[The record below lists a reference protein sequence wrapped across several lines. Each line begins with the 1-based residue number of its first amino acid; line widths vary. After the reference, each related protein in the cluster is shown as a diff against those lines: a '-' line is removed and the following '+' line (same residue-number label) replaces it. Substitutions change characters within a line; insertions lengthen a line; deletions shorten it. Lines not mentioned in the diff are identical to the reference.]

1 VPTTLRFNDIADR
14 LLDYN
19 PQVDLQRL
27 QRAYVFTAKVHDGQ
41 ERLSGEPYLIH
52 PLEVAGILLDLFVD
66 EDTIIAGLLHDT
78 LEDTLT
84 TREEIERLFGPKVA
98 FLVEGLTKIARIEFR
113 SAREQ
118 QAENFRKMLIA
129 MSEDIR
135 ILMIKLA
142 DRLHNMRT
150 IVHMGEESRR
160 RVAQETMDI
169 YVPLAHRLGV
179 YWMKQ
184 ELEDLA
190 FHVLEPEI
198 AAELEAKLLVARDER
213 ERYVEG
219 VIAVISQ
226 RLAEL
231 GLACD
236 VAGRLKDISS
246 IHAKMKSHDIEIEQ
260 IYDAIGFRVV
270 IDGSIGDCYAVLGQL
285 HALWPPVPGR
295 FKDYIALPK
304 PNGYRSLHTT
314 VIGQFGE
321 RMEIQ
326 IRTREMHRDAEL
338 GIAAHWKYKEG
349 RIGAERDD
357 TKFDWLRQLVEWQK
371 EISDPHEFL
380 DAVKLNLFPDEV
392 FVFTPKGEVINLPAG
407 STPVDFAYAIHSEVG
422 SHCSG
427 AKVNGR
433 LVPLRQKLKGGDTVE
448 ILTQPER
455 APRKDWLE
463 FAVSSK
469 ARNHIRH
476 AIRQAGKER
485 AVALGRDLLQREL
498 RKSDLTLA
506 QIEQDGRL
514 DRYLASEGAGQSQDD
529 LLAALSYGR
538 LTASAVVRKL
548 VGGSAP
554 AASKSAAAPVAAAVS
569 VVPKRLRQL
578 FTRERRRSTS
588 GVRVS
593 GTPDVLVRFAGCCEP
608 LPGDEIIGFVTR
620 GRGVTVHTRGC
631 VKVFALDPARRIEV
645 DWDAASDV
653 KRAVEIRVVSKDE
666 PGMLAKITNTISAA
680 GINIGSARVTTAET
694 QGTGAEQFF
703 ELWVSD
709 VQTLSAVMKEIRRV
723 KGVRSVERLRG

>member
-1 VPTTLRFNDIADR
+1 MIRFNDIADR
-14 LLDYN
+14 LLEYD
-19 PQVDLQRL
+19 PQVDLERL

-52 PLEVAGILLDLFVD
+52 PLAVADILLDLFVD
-66 EDTIIAGLLHDT
+66 QDTIIAGLLHDT

-84 TREEIERLFGPKVA
+84 TREEIDRLFGPRVA
-98 FLVEGLTKIARIEFR
+98 FLVEGLTKIARIEFK

-135 ILMIKLA
+135 ILMIKLS

-150 IVHMGEESRR
+150 IVHMNEDARR
-160 RVAQETMDI
+160 RVAQETIDI
-169 YVPLAHRLGV
+169 YAPLAHRLGV

-190 FHVLEPEI
+190 FRALEPDV
-198 AAELEAKLLVARDER
+198 AAELEAKLLVSRDER
-213 ERYVEG
+213 ERYIDG
-219 VIAVISQ
+219 VIAIISA

-231 GLACD
+231 GLSCE
-236 VAGRLKDISS
+236 VAGRVKDISS
-246 IHAKMKSHDIEIEQ
+246 IHAKMKSQDIEIEQ

-270 IDGSIGDCYAVLGQL
+270 IEGSIGDCYAVLGQI
-285 HALWPPVPGR
+285 HSIWPPVPGR

-326 IRTREMHRDAEL
+326 IRTQEMHRDAEL

-349 RIGAERDD
+349 RVAADRDD
-357 TKFDWLRQLVEWQK
+357 SKFDWLRQLVEWQK
-371 EISDPHEFL
+371 DISDPHEFL

-392 FVFTPKGEVINLPAG
+392 FVFTPKGEVINLPVG
-407 STPVDFAYAIHSEVG
+407 STPIDFAYAIHSEIG

-427 AKVNGR
+427 AKLNGR
-433 LVPLRQKLKGGDTVE
+433 LVPLHQKLKGGDTVE
-448 ILTQPER
+448 ILTQVER
-455 APRKDWLE
+455 SPRKDWLE

-469 ARNHIRH
+469 ARSHIRH

-485 AVALGRDLLQREL
+485 AIALGRDLLQREL

-506 QIEQDGRL
+506 QIEQDGRVA
-514 DRYLASEGAGQSQDD
+514 RYLASEGAGQTLDD
-529 LLAALSYGR
+529 LLAALSYGK
-538 LTASAVVRKL
+538 LTASAAVRKL
-548 VGGSAP
+548 SGASAATP
-554 AASKSAAAPVAAAVS
+554 TSVAAPVSAAVS
-569 VVPKRLRQL
+569 VVPRRLRQL
-578 FTRERRRSTS
+578 FSRERRRSTS

-645 DWDAASDV
+645 DWDATSDV

-680 GINIGSARVTTAET
+680 GINIGSARVTPAET

-703 ELWVSD
+703 ELWVQD
-709 VQTLSAVMKEIRRV
+709 IQTLAAVMKEIRRV